1 MLSCSGVQPSE
12 IAAMAIPDTEALL
25 GLVKDLDKVLDRY
38 LSGCDEPCVAVPQ
51 ILKTCE
57 QMRAQEP
64 GAAVKYW
71 LGAIEHHARE
81 IANPRKR
88 EGADADFL
96 TSSGF
101 LNIQILKDIY
111 YLRTQLMNARATVH

>member
-1 MLSCSGVQPSE
+1 
-12 IAAMAIPDTEALL
+12 MANPDSEALL

-38 LSGCDEPCVAVPQ
+38 LSGCDEPCVAIPK

-57 QMRAQEP
+57 QMRAQAP
-64 GAAVKYW
+64 GAAVEYW

-88 EGADADFL
+88 EGADAHFL

>member
-1 MLSCSGVQPSE
+1 ME
-12 IAAMAIPDTEALL
+12 TADTEALL

-38 LSGCDEPCVAVPQ
+38 LSGSDEACIVVPQ

-57 QMRAQEP
+57 QMRAQAP

-81 IANPRKR
+81 IASPRKR
-88 EGADADFL
+88 EGADAHFL
-96 TSSGF
+96 ASSGF
-101 LNIQILKDIY
+101 LNVQLLKDIY
-111 YLRTQLMNARATVH
+111 YLRTQLMSARAAVH

>member
-1 MLSCSGVQPSE
+1 ME
-12 IAAMAIPDTEALL
+12 TPDTEALL
-25 GLVKDLDKVLDRY
+25 GLVKDLDKALDRY
-38 LSGCDEPCVAVPQ
+38 LSGSDEACVVVPQ

-81 IANPRKR
+81 IASPRKR
-88 EGADADFL
+88 EGADAHFL
-96 TSSGF
+96 DSTGF
-101 LNIQILKDIY
+101 LNVQLLKDIY
-111 YLRTQLMNARATVH
+111 YLRTQLMRAGTAVH